1 MPILIKIFKNISNKR
16 LDEIEEL
23 SNKTNYD
30 NLAFIAKNSGKETDF
45 TAVEDP
51 IVFLDNIRTNKI
63 TIERA
68 KNLQEEFK
76 TTTTT
81 TTTI

>member
-23 SNKTNYD
+23 SNETNYD

-45 TAVEDP
+45 TTVEDP
-51 IVFLDNIRTNKI
+51 VVFLDNIRTNKI
-63 TIERA
+63 TRERA
-68 KNLQEEFK
+68 KTLQEFK
-76 TTTTT
+76 TATTTTT
-81 TTTI
+81 RK

>member
-45 TAVEDP
+45 TTVEDP
-51 IVFLDNIRTNKI
+51 VVFLDNIRTNKI